1 MILRNSDTIWMHEWK
16 YETCVSDTFD
26 KAVFQGQNVSGKTKM
41 YPKKIKYFS
50 RKTKSPQDL

>member
-1 MILRNSDTIWMHEWK
+1 MHDRK